1 MNANWVL
8 LLDVCPDREDA
19 EIPLTQPL
27 GFGRPS

>member
-1 MNANWVL
+1 MNECELV